1 MEGIYNNMF
10 SININKELCKGC
22 ELCVELCPK
31 KVLGMSEEL
40 NSSGNTFALAKLP
53 EECIGCK
60 ICSLIC
66 PDACIE
72 ITKLD
77 D

>member
-1 MEGIYNNMF
+1 MF
-10 SININKELCKGC
+10 NISISKELCKGC

-31 KVLGMSEEL
+31 NVLGITEVL
-40 NSSGNTFALAKLP
+40 NSKGNTFATVEKP
-53 EECIGCK
+53 EECVGCK
-60 ICSLIC
+60 ICSLVC

-72 ITKLD
+72 ITKCD